1 MITKISGIIDS
12 INELSVIIENSG
24 VFYSVRIPPV
34 LIEKLSQKYRSGD
47 ELLLYTHYYIEGG
60 VGVGNLFP
68 KLNGFLDEEGRRFF
82 EIFTTVKGLGE
93 KKALQALVLP
103 FNVVAKAIEQ
113 GDVYTLKRLPGIG
126 GRMADKIIA
135 ELRGK
140 LTQFVTETIDI
151 GEMTGKAG
159 VKSFESDAMEIL
171 IEQLGYRRVEAEN
184 LIRNTIAEHPEIE
197 SVEELVQNIF
207 KKKAQAGGA

>member
-1 MITKISGIIDS
+1 MITKLSGIIDS

-24 VFYSVRIPPV
+24 VFYSVRMPPV
-34 LIEKLSQKYRSGD
+34 LLDKLNQKYRIGD
-47 ELLLYTHYYIEGG
+47 DLLVYTHYYIEGG

-93 KKALQALVLP
+93 KKALQALTMP
-103 FNVVAKAIEQ
+103 FNEVAKAIEQ

-140 LTQFVTETIDI
+140 LTKFVTDTIDA
-151 GEMTGKAG
+151 GEVMGKAG
-159 VKSFESDAMEIL
+159 EKSFESDAMDIL

-184 LIRNTIAEHPEIE
+184 LIRITITAHPEIE

-207 KKKAQAGGA
+207 KKNARADGA